1 MVIKTCRYYTIYHL
15 YTQVVMLTLRIVVLY
30 WYMSEFN
37 MKKAAA
43 AGLVIGLGVGGA
55 GIAASNA
62 NSPEMDSPSAN
73 TAEAPQLTPD
83 IVKALIE
90 SHYDQAAVVGEIKV
104 VQGTDLLDEAEKIV
118 ADTLGEDVYKE
129 NKGHLYPFLRET
141 SLYYTTQAGPHP
153 GDIAHVLQ
161 GDWDN
166 NPENG
171 DEYIVIVGSD
181 GLTQSET
188 NQIPSPSQIEPIDD
202 TQLETLDR

>member
-1 MVIKTCRYYTIYHL
+1 
-15 YTQVVMLTLRIVVLY
+15 MLRFANVVLY

-55 GIAASNA
+55 SLAANNA
-62 NSPEMDSPSAN
+62 SSPEASSPSAN
-73 TAEAPQLTPD
+73 TAEAPELTPD
-83 IVKALIE
+83 VVKALIE
-90 SHYDQAAVVGEIKV
+90 SHYDQAAVVGEIEV

-118 ADTLGEDVYKE
+118 VDTLGQDVYKE

-153 GDIAHVLQ
+153 GDIARVLQ

-171 DEYIVIVGSD
+171 HEYIVVVGSD
-181 GLTQSET
+181 GLTET
-188 NQIPSPSQIEPIDD
+188 GINQVPSPSQIEPAED
-202 TQLETLDR
+202 TQLETLDQ